1 MVQARLSH
9 CYDKTNTV
17 FEYCAVE
24 AYLHAFTATA
34 VDGDV
39 PLTSTTDGYF
49 LIERTT
55 GTH

>member
-1 MVQARLSH
+1 MVQAILSQ
-9 CYDKTNTV
+9 CYDTV
-17 FEYCAVE
+17 NIEFDNSAVE